1 MPRRLPADAAA
12 AARPARNR
20 PQRRDWLRRVRLATA
35 VVMAVTT
42 VPVLTAHA
50 ATTAAAAS
58 SPAGVSGTVAMGGGA
73 SGNIHE
79 QTGAF
84 STLCCR

>member
-1 MPRRLPADAAA
+1 MLRRLPADAAA

-20 PQRRDWLRRVRLATA
+20 QQRRDWLRRVGLAAA

-50 ATTAAAAS
+50 AMTAAASA
-58 SPAGVSGTVAMGGGA
+58 PAGASGTVAMGGGA
-73 SGNIHE
+73 FGQYS
-79 QTGAF
+79 
-84 STLCCR
+84 